1 MAQKLAID
9 TDNTIAVVA
18 LVAWS
23 AVGIVVV
30 VGIGWLIRF
39 LLVQILAIGVSLES
53 SNFRFFHNSVVLAG
67 ANDSFDGLS
76 FVSGVSQII
85 DFIDG
90 DLGFVLLGLGI
101 S

>member
-30 VGIGWLIRF
+30 VGIG
-39 LLVQILAIGVSLES
+39 
-53 SNFRFFHNSVVLAG
+53 
-67 ANDSFDGLS
+67 
-76 FVSGVSQII
+76 
-85 DFIDG
+85 
-90 DLGFVLLGLGI
+90 
-101 S
+101 